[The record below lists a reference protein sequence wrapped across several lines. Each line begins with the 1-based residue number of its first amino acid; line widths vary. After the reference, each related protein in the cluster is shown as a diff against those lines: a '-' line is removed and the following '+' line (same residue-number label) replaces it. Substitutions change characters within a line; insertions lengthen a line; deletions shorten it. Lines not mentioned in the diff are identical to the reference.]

1 MDKVELKF
9 LRIAYSHTHAGAYA
23 LVLGEAQVERRLPII
38 IGGNEAQSIALVIEQ
53 IKPARPLTHDLFKA
67 FCDPLGVNVEEII
80 ISDLID
86 GIFHATIVVSSNGK
100 TAEVDSRSSDAI
112 ALALRFKCP
121 IFTYERILSEAG
133 LTVDEGEENV
143 EEETVEAAVS
153 TTGSAELDRPVSQK
167 SVAEL
172 NELLNEALAR
182 EDYEMASLI
191 RDELN
196 RREAG

>member
-1 MDKVELKF
+1 MEKVELKF

-23 LVLGEAQVERRLPII
+23 LVLGEAKGERRLPII

-67 FCDPLGVNVEEII
+67 FCDPLGVVVDEII

-100 TAEVDSRSSDAI
+100 SAQIDSRSSDAI

-121 IFTYERILSEAG
+121 IYTYERILSEAG

-143 EEETVEAAVS
+143 SEEEVAAVS
-153 TTGSAELDRPVSQK
+153 SGGAGLDKPVGQK
-167 SVAEL
+167 SPEEL
-172 NELLNEALAR
+172 KEMLEEALTR

-196 RREAG
+196 RRGIK